1 MENIEET
8 TTSEKK
14 DDVLEEITEYK
25 IDDTNILG
33 KGSFGVVYKGTQKK
47 GNKSNPVALK
57 EIPKEIVDDKEKI
70 QTLADEIY
78 ISSILNE
85 EEKGKNNSSIE
96 GRENIA
102 SFLDIAEIDGKKYLA
117 YEFCNGGDLKRYL
130 KYFKKFDE
138 NMVQYIMRQVIR
150 GIYHLHKRK
159 IIHHDIKPENIL
171 IELFPDDKK
180 DKKDKEDKEHK
191 EDKKDKED
199 KEDKEHKE
207 EIIKKVMMVT
217 DIKNKKVYK
226 DKSIMSDEE
235 LKEIL
240 LKSRM
245 KVSDFGLSKFKE
257 EGNNLVEVSGSP
269 LYIEPN
275 LFDNNVDPLTVES
288 EKVDIWALGVLAYE
302 LYFYDLP
309 FQPFPPSIERLK
321 KSYEKG
327 EYVIDFKKNKKVSKQ
342 FIRFLNIC
350 LQRPQKLRPTIEELL
365 DNEFYVIDCEYFD
378 YLNIDNYKNAKN
390 YPPKL
395 KDKYLKVEGKIT
407 MSIDDNR
414 DLNAYF
420 DDDE

>member
-47 GNKSNPVALK
+47 GNKSNPVAFK

-70 QTLADEIY
+70 QALADEIY

-191 EDKKDKED
+191 EDKKD

-378 YLNIDNYKNAKN
+378 YLNIDNYKNAKH

>member
-70 QTLADEIY
+70 QALADEIY

-378 YLNIDNYKNAKN
+378 YLNIDNYKNAKH
-390 YPPKL
+390 YHPKL

>member
-70 QTLADEIY
+70 QALADEIY

-378 YLNIDNYKNAKN
+378 YLNIDNYKNAKH

>member
-70 QTLADEIY
+70 QALADEIY

-226 DKSIMSDEE
+226 DKSIMSNEE

-378 YLNIDNYKNAKN
+378 YLNIDNYKNAKH

>member
-8 TTSEKK
+8 TSEKI
-14 DDVLEEITEYK
+14 DDSNVLEEVTEYK
-25 IDDTNILG
+25 IDETNILG

-47 GNKSNPVALK
+47 GNKSLPVALK

-171 IELFPDDKK
+171 IELFPPDDKK
-180 DKKDKEDKEHK
+180 DKENEED
-191 EDKKDKED
+191 
-199 KEDKEHKE
+199 KE

-365 DNEFYVIDCEYFD
+365 DNEFYVINCEYFD
-378 YLNIDNYKNAKN
+378 YLNIDNYKNAKH

-420 DDDE
+420 DDYE

>member
-8 TTSEKK
+8 TSEKI
-14 DDVLEEITEYK
+14 DDSNVLEEVTEYK
-25 IDDTNILG
+25 IDETNILG

-47 GNKSNPVALK
+47 GNKSLPVALK

-85 EEKGKNNSSIE
+85 EEKEKNNSSIE

-138 NMVQYIMRQVIR
+138 SMVQYIMRQVIR

-171 IELFPDDKK
+171 IELFPPDDKK
-180 DKKDKEDKEHK
+180 DKENEED
-191 EDKKDKED
+191 
-199 KEDKEHKE
+199 KE

-217 DIKNKKVYK
+217 DIKNKKCYK
-226 DKSIMSDEE
+226 DNSIMTDEE
-235 LKEIL
+235 VKKIL
-240 LKSRM
+240 MKSRM

-275 LFDNNVDPLTVES
+275 LFENNVNPLTVES

-309 FQPFPPSIERLK
+309 FQPFPPSIDRLK

-327 EYVIDFKKNKKVSKQ
+327 EYIIDFKKNKKVSKQ

-365 DNEFYVIDCEYFD
+365 DNEFYVINCEYFD

-420 DDDE
+420 DDYE